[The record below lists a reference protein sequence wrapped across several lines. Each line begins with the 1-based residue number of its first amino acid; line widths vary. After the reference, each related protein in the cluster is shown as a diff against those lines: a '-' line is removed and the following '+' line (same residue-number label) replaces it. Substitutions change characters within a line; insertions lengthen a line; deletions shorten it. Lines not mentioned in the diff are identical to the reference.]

1 MLFHQH
7 VMLASW
13 RNYAA
18 GMHLHT
24 CGTGKRICEH
34 PTSSLESAKMM
45 SLSSGAANVPL
56 VSQDLKN
63 LMRPS

>member
-1 MLFHQH
+1 MPKLQCG
-7 VMLASW
+7 
-13 RNYAA
+13 YAKIC
-18 GMHLHT
+18 GIDKGT
-24 CGTGKRICEH
+24 CDE
-34 PTSSLESAKMM
+34 PTSSLESARMM